1 MHTKENKKGL
11 KLPNALIV
19 VFGIMVLAMV
29 LTWIIPAGQYD
40 TLPDS
45 TVLDPATYHRV
56 DQSPVG
62 LWDLA
67 SAVFGGMSSA
77 ANIIVFTFLVGG
89 YFNVLIES
97 KSVDGFISCLIRK
110 LGTASTVILPVLLF
124 IMHYVKKLQKN
135 PALGLRGAEWDAASE
150 KEEITAEFTF
160 RHVLALLGLIV
171 GLGVSGNRRC

>member
-89 YFNVLIES
+89 YFNVLI
-97 KSVDGFISCLIRK
+97 
-110 LGTASTVILPVLLF
+110 F

-135 PALGLRGAEWDAASE
+135 PALGLHGAEWDAASE